1 MNPRPPALETAI
13 ANAGPDI
20 MRIGALTIKGLVT
33 HGYRDVKVFAIV
45 RILDILV
52 NEFECVITILEKSS
66 DAYMYVLRITVVAD
80 YPARTDTTSLG
91 VSITRAT
98 SSSRLAIKNHMK
110 KTEIL
115 SRNIARFSYM

>member
-1 MNPRPPALETAI
+1 
-13 ANAGPDI
+13 
-20 MRIGALTIKGLVT
+20 MRIGALTIKGFVT
-33 HGYRDVKVFAIV
+33 HGYRDVRVFPIV
-45 RILDILV
+45 WIFDILV
-52 NEFECVITILEKSS
+52 YEFECVITILEMLS

-115 SRNIARFSYM
+115 SRNIARFNYM